1 MKKYILTALA
11 VFSLSAL
18 AEMNVAGQSESSE
31 GFNGSVELKWRYVD
45 GDAGKFT
52 HRARAGWTGSVNDH
66 FHFGVSFSSPVEA
79 GFNTYDLTAIHLE
92 QAYVKFAATE
102 WFHLKGGKY
111 EKHSGFNKYGILVD
125 DDLYTEGVKAKFN
138 YEVAPAVYFY
148 AGVSAE
154 KTGDN
159 YAGLWGE
166 NDAVTSG
173 WLGVKSDGDAWNY
186 SVSAGVKS
194 NKAFDGDKNLAVVK
208 ASVGAGDL
216 GGVPAGAFGLWSSDV
231 GELGAG
237 TYTAGVYVGDA
248 SETHGWSVALSW
260 YQVDADHWNATLI
273 DNDYVAG
280 TSETDEEGNTT
291 VTAFEGSGVAVK
303 AQYNPWDNTNFALKV
318 NWAKDADDAIGAVGE
333 LTFNF

>member
-11 VFSLSAL
+11 VFGLSAL

-31 GFNGSVELKWRYVD
+31 GFSGSVELKARYAD
-45 GDAGKFT
+45 GDLKNT
-52 HRARAGWTGSVNDH
+52 YRARAGWMGSVNDH
-66 FHFGVSFSSPVEA
+66 VHFGVAFSSPVEA
-79 GFNTYDLTAIHLE
+79 GFNAYDLTGIHLE
-92 QAYVKFAATE
+92 QVYAKYAPVEQFY
-102 WFHLKGGKY
+102 LKVGKY

-125 DDLYTEGVKAKFN
+125 DDLYPAGVKAKFN

-148 AGVSAE
+148 VGVSAE

-166 NDAVTSG
+166 NDDVTSG
-173 WLGVKSDGDAWNY
+173 WLGVKSDGDAWSY
-186 SVSAGVKS
+186 SVSGGVKS
-194 NKAFDGDKNLAVVK
+194 NQAVDGDKTLAVVK
-208 ASVGAGDL
+208 ISAGAGDL

-260 YQVDADHWNATLI
+260 YQVDAKHWNATLI

-280 TSETDEEGNTT
+280 TSTMDEDGKIT
-291 VTAFEGSGVAVK
+291 VTGFEGSGVAVK
-303 AQYNPWDNTNFALKV
+303 AQYTWDNANFALKA

-333 LTFNF
+333 LTLNF